1 MFTFNKVDSKQLPIN
16 LLVVAALVRS
26 NLSFAVATY
35 WQLPLVCAIM
45 VDFVIFFYRL
55 CPHNSGVLPLGS
67 WHGSVCL
74 CHAGCHVYSCASIA

>member
-45 VDFVIFFYRL
+45 VDFVIFFFTDF
-55 CPHNSGVLPLGS
+55 VLTIRVCYHWAAGMAVCVCVMLG
-67 WHGSVCL
+67 
-74 CHAGCHVYSCASIA
+74 AMFTHVHP

>member
-35 WQLPLVCAIM
+35 WQLPLCM
-45 VDFVIFFYRL
+45 CYNGGLCNFFFTDFVLTIRVCYHWAAGMAV
-55 CPHNSGVLPLGS
+55 CVCVTLG
-67 WHGSVCL
+67 
-74 CHAGCHVYSCASIA
+74 AMFTHVHP